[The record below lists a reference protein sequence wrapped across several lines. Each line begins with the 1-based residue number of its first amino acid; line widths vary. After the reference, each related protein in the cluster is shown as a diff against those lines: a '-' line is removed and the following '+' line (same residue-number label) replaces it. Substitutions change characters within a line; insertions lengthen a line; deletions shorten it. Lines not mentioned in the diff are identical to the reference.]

1 MYDSWL
7 LPLMPG
13 SSNTMGWVVGS
24 QAGLVLGCSAQSRR
38 NWPPS
43 GVWRTSLGFKRDERT
58 KVLSGIGLQK
68 STLRLTHKLCS
79 SSWVCFEGML
89 YVKQ

>member
-24 QAGLVLGCSAQSRR
+24 RAGLVLGCSAQSRR

-43 GVWRTSLGFKRDERT
+43 GVWRTSLGFKRDEYYQELDF
-58 KVLSGIGLQK
+58 KGLPSG
-68 STLRLTHKLCS
+68 SPTS
-79 SSWVCFEGML
+79 SAARHGYALKAYFM
-89 YVKQ
+89 